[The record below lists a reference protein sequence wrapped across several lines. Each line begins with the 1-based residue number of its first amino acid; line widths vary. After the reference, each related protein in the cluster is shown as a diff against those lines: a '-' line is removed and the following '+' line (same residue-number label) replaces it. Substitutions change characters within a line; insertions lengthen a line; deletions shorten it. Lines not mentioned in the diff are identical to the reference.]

1 LRWIPPVI
9 LPLAYNIERSTCWIF
24 TRKAKKKKLE
34 TWPQLCSPWSA
45 EKGKCKESRMRKK
58 NKIVTNRFEVKR
70 LDGNSVAVFSENS
83 GDGYYI
89 LRLCHAPFGCPIG
102 VQTVEQVKTEIAK
115 LYNVDFDSVAE
126 R

>member
-1 LRWIPPVI
+1 M
-9 LPLAYNIERSTCWIF
+9 T
-24 TRKAKKKKLE
+24 
-34 TWPQLCSPWSA
+34 
-45 EKGKCKESRMRKK
+45 KK
-58 NKIVTNRFEVKR
+58 NKVVTNRFEVKR

-89 LRLCHAPFGCPIG
+89 LRLCHAPFRCPIG

-115 LYNVDFDSVAE
+115 LYNVGFDSVAE

>member
-1 LRWIPPVI
+1 M
-9 LPLAYNIERSTCWIF
+9 
-24 TRKAKKKKLE
+24 
-34 TWPQLCSPWSA
+34 TWLQVCSPRFA
-45 EKGKCKESRMRKK
+45 EKGSAQGEQKMRKK
-58 NKIVTNRFEVKR
+58 NKVVTNRFDVKK

-89 LRLCHAPFGCPIG
+89 LRLGHSPFRCHIG

-115 LYNVDFDSVAE
+115 LYNIGFDSVTE

>member
-1 LRWIPPVI
+1 M
-9 LPLAYNIERSTCWIF
+9 
-24 TRKAKKKKLE
+24 
-34 TWPQLCSPWSA
+34 TWLQVCSPRFA
-45 EKGKCKESRMRKK
+45 EKGSAQGEQKMRKK
-58 NKIVTNRFEVKR
+58 NKVVTNRCDVKK

-89 LRLCHAPFGCPIG
+89 LRLGHSPFRCHIG

-115 LYNVDFDSVAE
+115 LYNIGFDSVTE